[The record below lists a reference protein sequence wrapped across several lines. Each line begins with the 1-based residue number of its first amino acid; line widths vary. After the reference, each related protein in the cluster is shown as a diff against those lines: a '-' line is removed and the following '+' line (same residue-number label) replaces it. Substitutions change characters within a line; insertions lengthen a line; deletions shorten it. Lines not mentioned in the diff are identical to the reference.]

1 MKRAYSTPWGAVNA
15 WFNRLIA
22 HPKEPWHASLDVYSP
37 KRKLYAEGPMI
48 YSYGDHFPLIRW
60 IPEYK
65 AFTINDDTY
74 SQTTS
79 RHQNVVNQLARQYAP
94 IMGFKAIDSNG
105 FGEAK
110 IFHLIYDRGSSHA
123 WLPELDSD
131 NILAYYNERI
141 RHFAFKAKRARS
153 EWGRTCAVRAAET
166 WIAERNEFIGR
177 FAIPLSQRGVENAL
191 QLPEDAQAAL
201 VLLKLTEK

>member
-1 MKRAYSTPWGAVNA
+1 MNA
-15 WFNRLIA
+15 WFNRLMA

-37 KRKLYAEGPMI
+37 KRKLYADGNMV
-48 YSYGDHFPLIRW
+48 YSYGTHFPLIRW

-65 AFTINDDTY
+65 AFTLNVDTY

-79 RHQNVVNQLARQYAP
+79 RHQNVVKQLARQYAC
-94 IMGFKAIDSNG
+94 IMGYKSLDSGG

-110 IFHLIYDRGSSHA
+110 IFHLDYSNC
-123 WLPELDSD
+123 WLPELHSD
-131 NILAYYNERI
+131 KILAYYNEQI
-141 RHFAFKAKRARS
+141 RHYAFKAKRARS
-153 EWGRTCAVRAAET
+153 DWSRKHKLDQAER

>member
-1 MKRAYSTPWGAVNA
+1 MKLAYSTPWGAVNA
-15 WFNRLIA
+15 WFNRLFEN
-22 HPKEPWHASLDVYSP
+22 PKEPWHGFLDVYSP

-65 AFTINDDTY
+65 AFTLNVDTY

-79 RHQNVVNQLARQYAP
+79 RHQSVVGQLARQYAP
-94 IMGFKAIDSNG
+94 IMGYKALDLGG

-110 IFHLIYDRGSSHA
+110 VFHLDYSNC
-123 WLPELDSD
+123 WLPELHSD
-131 NILAYYNERI
+131 DILAYYNKQI
-141 RHFAFKAKRARS
+141 THYAFKAKRARS
-153 EWGRTCAVRAAET
+153 DWSRKHKLDQAER

>member
-15 WFNRLIA
+15 WFNRLIEN
-22 HPKEPWHASLDVYSP
+22 PKEPWHGFLNVYSP

-65 AFTINDDTY
+65 AFTLNVDTY

-79 RHQNVVNQLARQYAP
+79 RHQNVVNQLARQFAP
-94 IMGFKAIDSNG
+94 LMGYRLINNNLV
-105 FGEAK
+105 ETK
-110 IFHLIYDRGSSHA
+110 IFHLSYDQGSNHA
-123 WLPELDSD
+123 WLPEFDSD

-141 RHFAFKAKRARS
+141 RHYAFKARRARS
-153 EWGRTCAVRAAET
+153 EGKRVCAIYAAET
-166 WIAERNEFIGR
+166 WIAERNEFVQVFSSLLAEKGI
-177 FAIPLSQRGVENAL
+177 ANPL
-191 QLPEDAQAAL
+191 QLPEDVQAAL
-201 VLLKLTEK
+201 VLMKLTEK